1 MSVFYELLEQ
11 TTKLEQVEEL
21 DDLFST
27 TMSDGKLNME
37 IWGLKP
43 DHNFPIKCNAR
54 NFNYIGYIGLSKL
67 LGRVDIRY
75 VEFFHEN
82 KGCDGIIDPFIDM
95 VINRL
100 SKDKKNDII
109 LVPRSINTNTNDLWT
124 KYLSRYFNDIDSGEK
139 FLLRNNIPYHKLEWS
154 ELMKTLPSKPGNEN
168 RDLDNMMSD

>member
-67 LGRVDIRY
+67 LDETIFVTLN
-75 VEFFHEN
+75 FFMKI
-82 KGCDGIIDPFIDM
+82 KGVM
-95 VINRL
+95 VL
-100 SKDKKNDII
+100 
-109 LVPRSINTNTNDLWT
+109 
-124 KYLSRYFNDIDSGEK
+124 
-139 FLLRNNIPYHKLEWS
+139 
-154 ELMKTLPSKPGNEN
+154 
-168 RDLDNMMSD
+168 